1 LLLETNSLAP
11 SQSQSPTRNPTY
23 NKYVLFLLIRDWY
36 RGQAQ
41 TDREMGSLLAYGG
54 VDDLAD
60 GEGYHGA
67 LAGAGLGLGDD
78 VTAVDDGEY
87 GALLDGGG
95 LLEAVVVDAAEE
107 LVLDAHLVEAADDL
121 DPRRGLE
128 GEVLVVH
135 VAAAAGAAPGGGRR
149 RRHCRA
155 ETLEEEGS
163 SRAGSREEDF
173 FVGKRIQ

>member
-1 LLLETNSLAP
+1 
-11 SQSQSPTRNPTY
+11 
-23 NKYVLFLLIRDWY
+23 
-36 RGQAQ
+36 
-41 TDREMGSLLAYGG
+41 MGSLLAYGG